1 MKTRVLVVG
10 AGGFLARHLLRRL
23 AEDPSCELITIGRET
38 AAGVDGAMHHSLDCG
53 DLGRLR
59 EVIEA
64 EAPDRI
70 VSLAGSS
77 GPGFGVMLRY
87 NVEVAEAVLSAS
99 AKLRKARPVRVVL
112 AGSAAEFG
120 IPASLPVT
128 EEAALSPCNE
138 YGLTKS
144 LQTRLADYYR
154 RTAGDHLRVSVAHL
168 FNLIGPGSPT
178 RLVFGSFVDQIA
190 RGAAGGVLKVGNL
203 ETERDFI
210 HAIDA
215 AEALVAMLS
224 LEDPAPSYVVSS
236 GRAVRIRSLLDHLI
250 ELSGRGIR
258 VEVDPAR
265 KTAFDVPRI
274 FGDGS
279 LLTRAT
285 GWTATRSPES
295 AIAEMWEEST

>member
-1 MKTRVLVVG
+1 MKTRLLVVG

-23 AEDPSCELITIGRET
+23 AEDASCELITIGRE
-38 AAGVDGAMHHSLDCG
+38 AVAGLDGAVHHSLDCG
-53 DLGRLR
+53 DLGRLK

-70 VSLAGSS
+70 VCLAGSS

-99 AKLRKARPVRVVL
+99 AKLRKAEPVRVVL

-120 IPASLPVT
+120 IPVSLPVT

-168 FNLIGPGSPT
+168 FNLIGPGTPT
-178 RLVFGSFVDQIA
+178 RLVFGSFVDQLA
-190 RGAAGGVLKVGNL
+190 RTGPGEALRVGNL
-203 ETERDFI
+203 ESERDFI
-210 HAIDA
+210 HVADV
-215 AEALVAMLS
+215 AEALIAMLS
-224 LEDPAPSYVVSS
+224 LENPAPSYVVAS
-236 GRAVRIRSLLDHLI
+236 GRAVRIRDLLDHLI
-250 ELSGRGIR
+250 AISGR
-258 VEVDPAR
+258 EVRIESDPGR
-265 KTAFDVPRI
+265 KSVFDVPCI
-274 FGDGS
+274 YGS
-279 LLTRAT
+279 SAKLSRE
-285 GWTATRSPES
+285 TAWSPRRTAEE
-295 AIAEMWEEST
+295 AIAEMWEMT